1 MDELRYHCH
10 YRTKGELS
18 NTHTKV
24 NVLMQASI
32 NNARS
37 DCHSLSSDMMYILQ
51 VIILHV
57 YLLTLFVI
65 FTFQNV
71 SRLTRGLFE
80 YVIKRGWP
88 HLAERFQN
96 MSLMFEKKIWDFD
109 TPLRQFNEEIPDEI
123 LDKIYQRNV
132 SLDRLREMRPEEIGD
147 LIRNKYYGPIVKRYA
162 RMIPFVEIS
171 ATVKPITR
179 TILTVYLDVK
189 PDFIWDDKL
198 HGKTGQVFWIW
209 LTDMNNNHIYHS
221 ELGRFTKKQVVKE
234 EVQHYV
240 FTIPLLDASYLQQQ
254 YSIHCSFEYW
264 LGTETDVTVHCENI
278 LLPDKHLPNT
288 PLLDLM
294 PLPVSALQ
302 NELFQSVYP
311 YTHFN
316 PIQTQIFHT
325 LYHTDKNV
333 LLGAP
338 TGSGKTIAAE
348 IALFRV
354 FNTKPGAKTVYI
366 APLKAL
372 VRERVDD
379 WKIKIE
385 RNMGRRVVELT
396 GDVTPDISSIMSADV
411 IVTTP
416 EKWDGVSR
424 GWPSRSY
431 VREVALIIIDE
442 IHLLGED
449 RGPVLEMIVS
459 RANFICR
466 RTKEQIRIVGLSTA
480 VANAQDLAAWLSIHK
495 VGLYNF
501 SPSVRPVPIE
511 VHVSGF
517 SGKHY
522 CPRMASMNKP
532 AFRAIK
538 KFSPEKPVIIFV
550 SSRRQT
556 RLTAMDLIT
565 LIASDAHSYGLQYLR
580 ISPDELENVLQC
592 VSDAHLKHTLSFG
605 IGMHHAGLREGDR
618 KLVEEL
624 FATQKIQ
631 ILVTTATLAWGVNLP
646 AHAVCVQHSVF
657 S

>member
-1 MDELRYHCH
+1 
-10 YRTKGELS
+10 
-18 NTHTKV
+18 
-24 NVLMQASI
+24 
-32 NNARS
+32 
-37 DCHSLSSDMMYILQ
+37 
-51 VIILHV
+51 
-57 YLLTLFVI
+57 
-65 FTFQNV
+65 
-71 SRLTRGLFE
+71 
-80 YVIKRGWP
+80 
-88 HLAERFQN
+88 
-96 MSLMFEKKIWDFD
+96 MSLMFEKRIWFFD
-109 TPLRQFNEEIPDEI
+109 TPLLQFDSDIPSEV
-123 LDKIYQRNV
+123 LDKLSDLFTRNQMR
-132 SLDRLREMRPEEIGD
+132 LYDLREMTSDEIGD
-147 LIRNKYYGPIVKRYA
+147 RIRHKKSGPLVKKYAHMVPAVD
-162 RMIPFVEIS
+162 IS
-171 ATVKPITR
+171 ATVRPITR
-179 TILTVYLDVK
+179 TILTVYVDVK
-189 PDFIWDDKL
+189 PDFVWEDKV
-198 HGKTGQVFWIW
+198 HGKTAQVFWIW
-209 LTDMNNNHIYHS
+209 LTDTSNNHIYHA
-221 ELGRFTKKQVVKE
+221 ELGRFTKKQVVKD

-240 FTIPLLDASYLQQQ
+240 FTIPLLDASHLQQQ
-254 YSIHCSFEYW
+254 YLIHCTFEYW
-264 LGTETDVTVHCENI
+264 IGTDVEVAVSCENL

-288 PLLDLM
+288 QLLDLL

-302 NELFQSVYP
+302 NELYSSLYGF
-311 YTHFN
+311 THFN

-325 LYHTDKNV
+325 LYHTDSNV

-354 FNTKPGAKTVYI
+354 FNTKPGAKVVYI
-366 APLKAL
+366 APMKAL

-396 GDVTPDISSIMSADV
+396 GDVTPDIGTIMAADV

-459 RANFICR
+459 RTNFICR
-466 RTKEQIRIVGLSTA
+466 RTNEKIRILGLSTA
-480 VANAQDLAAWLSIHK
+480 VANANDLAAWLSIRK

-532 AFRAIK
+532 AYRAIK

-556 RLTAMDLIT
+556 RLTAMDLISLMAGDVHT
-565 LIASDAHSYGLQYLR
+565 FGLPYLR
-580 ISPDELENVLQC
+580 ISPDELDNILEC
-592 VSDAHLKHTLSFG
+592 VSDANLKHTLSFG

-624 FATQKIQ
+624 FASQKIQ
-631 ILVTTATLAWGVNLP
+631 VLITTATLAWGVNLP
-646 AHAVCVQHSVF
+646 AHAVSSCHSGIISF
-657 S
+657 NK